1 MKTTNNRTLLRLALA
16 AALAI
21 TPVTASFAQDR
32 PERDDDRDEQQSKQV
47 GSLAVPVSGTVR
59 PEANPEV
66 GTPLAGTF
74 TIQRFAKQGNN
85 VVAIGTLTASF
96 TDPLTNAARTVVT
109 RAALPLDR
117 RASASRASTAAGDDV
132 PANGPAALQQQAACD
147 VLNLVLGP
155 LDLNLLGLRVQ
166 LNQVVLDVTAVPG
179 SGNLL
184 GNLLC
189 AVAGL
194 LDGPGPLARLVSLL
208 NQLLAILS

>member
-1 MKTTNNRTLLRLALA
+1 MKTTKNGTLLRLALA

-21 TPVTASFAQDR
+21 TPVTATLAQSR
-32 PERDDDRDEQQSKQV
+32 PDDRAEQQSRRA

-66 GTPLAGTF
+66 ASPLTGTF
-74 TIQRFAKQGNN
+74 TIQRFAKQDDA

-96 TDPLTNAARTVVT
+96 TDPLTNTARTVVT
-109 RAALPLDR
+109 QAALPFDR
-117 RASASRASTAAGDDV
+117 QASGSQAAAAAAEASDL
-132 PANGPAALQQQAACD
+132 PARGPAVAQQAACD
-147 VLNLVLGP
+147 ILNLVLGP

-166 LNQVVLDVTAVPG
+166 LNQVVLDITAVPG

-194 LDGPGPLARLVSLL
+194 LDGPGPLARLVALL
-208 NQLLAILS
+208 NELLAVLG

>member
-1 MKTTNNRTLLRLALA
+1 MKTTTNGTLLRLALA

-32 PERDDDRDEQQSKQV
+32 PERDDRDDQRQSRKV

-66 GTPLAGTF
+66 ASPLNGTF
-74 TIQRFAKQGNN
+74 TIQRFARQNDG

-96 TDPLTNAARTVVT
+96 TDPLTNTARTVVT
-109 RAALPLDR
+109 VAALPLDR
-117 RASASRASTAAGDDV
+117 RASASQASAAEPDA
-132 PANGPAALQQQAACD
+132 PQSGPAAAQQPAACD

-189 AVAGL
+189 AIAGL
-194 LDGPGPLARLVSLL
+194 LDGPGPLARLVALL
-208 NQLLAILS
+208 NELLAVLA